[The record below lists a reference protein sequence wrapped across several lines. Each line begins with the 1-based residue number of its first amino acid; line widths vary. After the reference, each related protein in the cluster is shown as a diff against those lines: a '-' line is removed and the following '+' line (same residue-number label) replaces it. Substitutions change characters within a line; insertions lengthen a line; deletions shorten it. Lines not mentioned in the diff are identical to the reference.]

1 MNENYCLRM
10 GIGRNV
16 PLGRGPLP
24 LYESFPAPPFPSLL
38 ILGSR
43 RQSLGSPMSKLFI
56 NIVFALVLLFGGFCC
71 ANFSEDK
78 RMEMLRYLKLRLLFF
93 GKII

>member
-1 MNENYCLRM
+1 MNQNYENYCLRM

-43 RQSLGSPMSKLFI
+43 RQSLGSPMSKLFS
-56 NIVFALVLLFGGFCC
+56 NILFALVLLFGGFCC
-71 ANFSEDK
+71 AILNE
-78 RMEMLRYLKLRLLFF
+78 
-93 GKII
+93 GKINRNINGIITLTTML

>member
-1 MNENYCLRM
+1 MTCYIIEINNENYCLLM
-10 GIGRNV
+10 GMGRNV

-43 RQSLGSPMSKLFI
+43 RQSLGSPMSKLF
-56 NIVFALVLLFGGFCC
+56 NNTVFALVLLFGGFC
-71 ANFSEDK
+71 
-78 RMEMLRYLKLRLLFF
+78 
-93 GKII
+93 